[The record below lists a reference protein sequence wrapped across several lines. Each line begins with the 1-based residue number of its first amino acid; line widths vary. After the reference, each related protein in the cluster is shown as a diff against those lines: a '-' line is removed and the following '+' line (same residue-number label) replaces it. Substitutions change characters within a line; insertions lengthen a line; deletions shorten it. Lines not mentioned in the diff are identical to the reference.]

1 MNEETLHE
9 EAQVVESPT
18 IDGDQSPTSE
28 PTSEPQKAPETGQ
41 QLNFRRLKEEKE
53 RLQRERDELA
63 RMIQQQ
69 KSTQSEDPDD
79 LADKKYVKEQFRY
92 LHEQLIETR
101 IKSQYPDFEAV
112 VNNDNIE
119 VLKSTYPELADSLS
133 SSPDLYKKAVSAY
146 TLIKKLGIG
155 SEDSYKQDKDL
166 AQKNAAKPKP
176 LVSVAPQQGES
187 PLSRANAFAH
197 GLTPELKAQLWK
209 ETQEARKNS

>member
-18 IDGDQSPTSE
+18 IDGDQLPTSE

-63 RMIQQQ
+63 RIIQQQ
-69 KSTQSEDPDD
+69 KNQPIEDPDD
-79 LADKKYVKEQFRY
+79 LADKKYVKEQFKF
-92 LHEQLIETR
+92 LHEQLVETK
-101 IKSQYPDFEAV
+101 IKSQYPDFDSV

-119 VLKSTYPELADSLS
+119 VLKNTYPELADSLS

-155 SEDSYKQDKDL
+155 SEDTYRQEKEM

-176 LVSVAPQQGES
+176 LASVAPQQGES

-209 ETQEARKNS
+209 EIQESRKNS

>member
-176 LVSVAPQQGES
+176 LVSVAPQQGDS